1 MTHVAIVGATGA
13 VGRRLL
19 SELEFFA
26 GRVDK
31 LSLFA
36 SERSAG
42 QELVFCG
49 SQVPVLAYS
58 AEHIRDVDY
67 VLMSAGGAFSRQHAP
82 EMVAAGAM
90 VIDNS
95 SAWRMA
101 ADVDLIVPEVNGDV
115 ALSRKGPRIIANPNC
130 STIQL
135 VLCLKPIADQ
145 FGLKSVVVSSYQS
158 VSGAGQQGMSDLLQ
172 QTRAHLA
179 GERVVPEKLPK
190 PIAFDLIPAIDTLDA
205 QGHCFEEIKIVLES
219 RKILG
224 MPELDVMATTI
235 RVPTLVG
242 HGESVLLETNKA
254 MTVQSLVGTW
264 QQAPSVIVSE
274 AADYSQLPGLS
285 ICRDQREVFISR
297 IRLPYGA
304 ASANRCLFW
313 NVADNLMVGAATNA
327 VRILALLM
335 GA

>member
-1 MTHVAIVGATGA
+1 VTHVAIVGATGA
-13 VGRRLL
+13 VGRRLM
-19 SELEFFA
+19 SELEPFA
-26 GRVDK
+26 GRVGK

-42 QELVFCG
+42 QELPFCG
-49 SQVPVLAYS
+49 DPLRVQAYS
-58 AEHIRDVDY
+58 AEHMRGVDY
-67 VLMSAGGAFSRQHAP
+67 VLMSAGGAFSRRHAP
-82 EMVAAGAM
+82 EMVAAGAV

-101 ADVDLIVPEVNGDV
+101 SDVDLVVPEVNGNV
-115 ALSRKGPRIIANPNC
+115 TLSRRGPRIIANPNC

-135 VLCLKPIADQ
+135 VLCLKPIADR

-158 VSGAGQQGMSDLLQ
+158 VSGAGQQGMTDLLQ

-205 QGHCFEEIKIVLES
+205 QGHCFEEVKIVLES

-224 MPELDVMATTI
+224 MPELDVIATTV

-242 HGESVLLETNKA
+242 HGESVLLETKRSV
-254 MTVQSLVGTW
+254 TVQDLMSTW
-264 QQAPSVIVSE
+264 EQAPSVEVSE

-285 ICRDQREVFISR
+285 VCRDQREVYISR
-297 IRLPYGA
+297 VRLPHGA
-304 ASANRCLFW
+304 TSSNRCMFW

-335 GA
+335 GS